1 MGQLDALNKAQQM
14 AFGMFLHGIGF
25 PSMELIGEVW
35 HDRRGLVRLEEAQK
49 E

>member
-1 MGQLDALNKAQQM
+1 MDQLDALNKAQQM